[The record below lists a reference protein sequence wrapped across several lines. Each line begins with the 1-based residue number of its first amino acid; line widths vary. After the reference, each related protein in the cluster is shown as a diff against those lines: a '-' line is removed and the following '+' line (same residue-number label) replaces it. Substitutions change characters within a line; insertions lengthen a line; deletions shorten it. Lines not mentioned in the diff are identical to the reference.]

1 MTGEGME
8 VTHQSRHVSAHP
20 RTAIYVGVAAV
31 LAVVTV
37 TEVAIFYVD
46 LQRSVLVPV
55 LLLLSAAKFVL
66 VAGFYMH
73 LKFDSP
79 VFRRLFAVGIVFS
92 IAIYAAVLAMFGP
105 VR

>member
-1 MTGEGME
+1 MTEAGVE
-8 VTHQSRHVSAHP
+8 VTQQSRQESAHP
-20 RTAIYVGVAAV
+20 RPALYVGVAAI
-31 LAVVTV
+31 LAVVTLA
-37 TEVAIFYVD
+37 EVAVFYVD
-46 LQRSVLVPV
+46 LQRSVLVSV
-55 LLLLSAAKFVL
+55 LLLLSAAKFLL

-79 VFRRLFAVGIVFS
+79 LFRWLFVVGIVFS